1 MIIQISYFC
10 LPKIHNIGQDWPAH
24 PTFWLSLFPPFPHNT
39 LRKNEPTLEKSMA
52 GRNLAILHLSFV
64 EDLDMF
70 RHTIEQVASCPLVI
84 QELIN

>member
-1 MIIQISYFC
+1 MIVQISYFC
-10 LPKIHNIGQDWPAH
+10 LPKIILAKIGQRIQP
-24 PTFWLSLFPPFPHNT
+24 FGYLYFPHNT

-70 RHTIEQVASCPLVI
+70 RRTIEQIVLLGI
-84 QELIN
+84 Q

>member
-1 MIIQISYFC
+1 MTLVNVNDHPDFIFLS
-10 LPKIHNIGQDWPAH
+10 PKNNIGQDWPAH

-70 RHTIEQVASCPLVI
+70 RRTIEQVVL
-84 QELIN
+84 